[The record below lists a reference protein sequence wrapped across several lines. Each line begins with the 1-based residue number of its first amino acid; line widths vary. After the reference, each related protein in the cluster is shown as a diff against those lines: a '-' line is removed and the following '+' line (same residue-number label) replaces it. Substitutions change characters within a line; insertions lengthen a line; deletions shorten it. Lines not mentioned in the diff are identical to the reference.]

1 MTDRFEG
8 FADQLLNGRISL
20 GEATSLLERSMIHA
34 ALGRNGNNQSAAARL
49 LGVHRNT
56 LQRKMVEFGMD
67 AARPRARRKPVS
79 RAGHSRGKKSKLA

>member
-8 FADQLLNGRISL
+8 FADQLLNGGVSL

-34 ALGRNGNNQSAAARL
+34 ALSRNGNNQSAAARV

-67 AARPRARRKPVS
+67 AARPRARRKPMS
-79 RAGHSRGKKSKLA
+79 RAGHPRGKKSKPA